1 MAGTAPA
8 GITTAWD
15 WHFGNGQRF
24 SAGALHE
31 GVQRRFQVRAA
42 QPGTAFLPRGGQNL
56 DLIFSLQFE
65 GTVNRDNTVSFLN
78 LALQL
83 EPVRWQA
90 TLAGCT
96 VWVHQH
102 LDGTLPL
109 THRPQRLGRYNA
121 EGMLM
126 HKTPARRAV
135 EKPLGGKVKSRRSHR
150 AWKSRKPRGIFTF
163 PQLRRLL
170 VNLRTGHILCYQTR
184 TF

>member
-8 GITTAWD
+8 GITTARD

-42 QPGTAFLPRGGQNL
+42 QPGTAFLPRSGQNL

-83 EPVRWQA
+83 EPVRWRA

-96 VWVHQH
+96 VRVYQH
-102 LDGTLPL
+102 LDGTHPRATTTGPL
-109 THRPQRLGRYNA
+109 QRRRDADAQNAGATGCGRA
-121 EGMLM
+121 
-126 HKTPARRAV
+126 AR
-135 EKPLGGKVKSRRSHR
+135 
-150 AWKSRKPRGIFTF
+150 WKSQKPSF
-163 PQLRRLL
+163 PPSLE
-170 VNLRTGHILCYQTR
+170 IPQTTR
-184 TF
+184 DFHFSTAPTTAG